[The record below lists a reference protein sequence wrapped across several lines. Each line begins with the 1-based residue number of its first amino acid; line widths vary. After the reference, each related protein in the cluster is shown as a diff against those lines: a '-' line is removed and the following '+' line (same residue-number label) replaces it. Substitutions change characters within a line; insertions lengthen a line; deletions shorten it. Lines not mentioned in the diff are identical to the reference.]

1 MTSGP
6 KREALPPS
14 LRKSRS
20 ASVGAMS
27 AMSLEPLDLSVAP
40 GHTARMSEIESRR
53 RSATVILI
61 AAAGFLV
68 GSFLPYYRFEASF
81 LANENVSLYRLQT
94 VVSDTA
100 STIVPRIGGVIYLFG
115 LVIIVAWLAILGLVN
130 DSDWTFGALAGA
142 TAVWSI
148 AWIATSLRTIGLA
161 TTPQI
166 GYWLVLVSACVALVG
181 AILVVVSSRPRVA
194 SPAKAVTD

>member
-1 MTSGP
+1 M
-6 KREALPPS
+6 
-14 LRKSRS
+14 
-20 ASVGAMS
+20 
-27 AMSLEPLDLSVAP
+27 DQ
-40 GHTARMSEIESRR
+40 IESRR
-53 RSATVILI
+53 QARRRGATVIII

-68 GSFLPYYRFEASF
+68 GCFLPYYYWPASF
-81 LANENVSLYRLQT
+81 GAANLKVSLYHLET
-94 VVSDTA
+94 PLSDTG
-100 STIVPRIGGVIYLFG
+100 STFLPRIGGVIYLFG
-115 LVIIVAWLAILGLVN
+115 LVIIVAWVAILGLVN

-194 SPAKAVTD
+194 SHAKAVTD

>member
-1 MTSGP
+1 
-6 KREALPPS
+6 
-14 LRKSRS
+14 
-20 ASVGAMS
+20 MS
-27 AMSLEPLDLSVAP
+27 Q
-40 GHTARMSEIESRR
+40 IESRR

-61 AAAGFLV
+61 AAAGILV
-68 GSFLPYYRFEASF
+68 GCFLPYYRFEAPLS
-81 LANENVSLYRLQT
+81 ANENVSLYRLQAA
-94 VVSDTA
+94 DTA

-181 AILVVVSSRPRVA
+181 AILVVVSSRPRVP

>member
-1 MTSGP
+1 M
-6 KREALPPS
+6 
-14 LRKSRS
+14 
-20 ASVGAMS
+20 
-27 AMSLEPLDLSVAP
+27 
-40 GHTARMSEIESRR
+40 
-53 RSATVILI
+53 
-61 AAAGFLV
+61 
-68 GSFLPYYRFEASF
+68 
-81 LANENVSLYRLQT
+81 
-94 VVSDTA
+94 
-100 STIVPRIGGVIYLFG
+100 FG
-115 LVIIVAWLAILGLVN
+115 LVIMVAWLAILGLVN

-181 AILVVVSSRPRVA
+181 AILVVASSRPRVA

>member
-1 MTSGP
+1 MSP
-6 KREALPPS
+6 DALR
-14 LRKSRS
+14 LR
-20 ASVGAMS
+20 
-27 AMSLEPLDLSVAP
+27 VAEGQTLP
-40 GHTARMSEIESRR
+40 MDQIESRR
-53 RSATVILI
+53 QARGRSATVILI

-68 GSFLPYYRFEASF
+68 GSFLPYYRFEASV
-81 LANENVSLYRLQT
+81 LANENVSLSRLQA

-100 STIVPRIGGVIYLFG
+100 STIVPSIGGVIYLFG
-115 LVIIVAWLAILGLVN
+115 LVIMVAWLAILGLVN

-181 AILVVVSSRPRVA
+181 AILVVASSRPRVA